1 MRTIQ
6 LQYELMV
13 EFMQKLEYFVG
24 PVQYY
29 WEQWAYCIPTTPLT
43 VPHEAYPSPAPPSTP
58 PILHPRKIA
67 GILHQ

>member
-6 LQYELMV
+6 LQYEIGI
-13 EFMQKLEYFVG
+13 FVG

-29 WEQWAYCIPTTPLT
+29 WKQWAYCIPTTPLT
-43 VPHEAYPSPAPPSTP
+43 VPHEAYPSPAFPPTP

>member
-13 EFMQKLEYFVG
+13 EFMQKIGIFVG

-29 WEQWAYCIPTTPLT
+29 WEQWAYSIPTTPLT
-43 VPHEAYPSPAPPSTP
+43 VPHKAYPSPAPPPTP